1 MYKCVTTYGV
11 INFANN
17 VANNVASKERLGLLQ
32 ERDHPTLP
40 LGWAGGRGGGVGV
53 GMENSG
59 GVLTFSC
66 VFSPA
71 EISRE
76 YLTPSL
82 YLTMNSPPQQRKN

>member
-1 MYKCVTTYGV
+1 MWQTMWHPKSALVYFRKGTTP
-11 INFANN
+11 
-17 VANNVASKERLGLLQ
+17 
-32 ERDHPTLP
+32 HCP
-40 LGWAGGRGGGVGV
+40 WAGLGGGGGGGVGV